1 MYKNNG
7 LLFCNRCGDEPN
19 FPRETGGT
27 IEGGVGLL
35 MYFQINTVVCV
46 CAFGLCVALGEGAY
60 SQPQQLPSCTCFVLV
75 LPGDRR
81 RGHKFPFWT
90 FPRI

>member
-1 MYKNNG
+1 VPRCLKSVAKHAAVHQRAERLANDEVYKNNG

-46 CAFGLCVALGEGAY
+46 CAFGLCVALGE
-60 SQPQQLPSCTCFVLV
+60 V
-75 LPGDRR
+75 
-81 RGHKFPFWT
+81 
-90 FPRI
+90 